1 MQRDLTNSIKE
12 KAYNLGFSLVGIS
25 PVGDYPESQ
34 HYKKW
39 LNKGYEASMD
49 YMSKNEEKRQD
60 VRNLVPGAR
69 SVISCAINYNTNY
82 PYSTSVQNPKKG
94 WIAR

>member
-49 YMSKNEEKRQD
+49 YMSKNKEKRQD
-60 VRNLVPGAR
+60 VKL
-69 SVISCAINYNTNY
+69 
-82 PYSTSVQNPKKG
+82 
-94 WIAR
+94 